1 VNIPNLITLGRLLA
15 VPLIVYLISQQLM
28 TLAFWT
34 FFGAGISD
42 AVDGYLAKRFD
53 AVTELGTYL
62 DPIADKVLLVAIY
75 VTLGLAGHLPT
86 WLVIL
91 AVSRDLLIV
100 GGALLSYTMDLS
112 LNIRPLIISKINTCL
127 QITLAALILAELG
140 DVLSGGPV
148 IEPLIVA
155 VGVTTV
161 ASGASYLITWLRGQ
175 SVGEAG

>member
-1 VNIPNLITLGRLLA
+1 M
-15 VPLIVYLISQQLM
+15 PLIVYLISQELM
-28 TLAFWT
+28 TFAFWM

-100 GGALLSYTMDLS
+100 GGALLSYAMDLS

-140 DVLSGGPV
+140 DVLSGGPI
-148 IEPLIVA
+148 IEPLILA

>member
-1 VNIPNLITLGRLLA
+1 
-15 VPLIVYLISQQLM
+15 M
-28 TLAFWT
+28 

-100 GGALLSYTMDLS
+100 GGALLSYAMDLS

-140 DVLSGGPV
+140 DVLSGGPI
-148 IEPLIVA
+148 IEPLILA

-175 SVGEAG
+175 SVGETG

>member
-1 VNIPNLITLGRLLA
+1 MNIPNLITLGRLLA